1 MDDEDDEQSFFDT
14 LIERHDLKPRYYV
27 VHQIDGTCNIVLGN
41 PYLNPPAVKTGL
53 TREEAAA
60 FMKLLK

>member
-1 MDDEDDEQSFFDT
+1 MDADEWEAHLEKLR
-14 LIERHDLKPRYYV
+14 LIDPSYYI
-27 VHQIDGTCNIVLGN
+27 VHQFDGTCNIVLGN

>member
-1 MDDEDDEQSFFDT
+1 MDADEWEAN
-14 LIERHDLKPRYYV
+14 LEKIGVIKPRYYI
-27 VHQIDGTCNIVLGN
+27 VHQFDNTCNIVLGN